1 MINDMQVEVGYD
13 AARAYCVYQ
22 LASPRL
28 INELLYNKNYS
39 AAKPDLVCRDSASD
53 FCGLLGMISSKSLG
67 NRLTGRGYVA
77 F

>member
-1 MINDMQVEVGYD
+1 MINDMQVEVGYE

-28 INELLYNKNYS
+28 IDELLYNKNYS
-39 AAKPDLVCRDSASD
+39 AAKPDLICRDSASD

-67 NRLTGRGYVA
+67 SRLTGRGYDA